1 MDYQSG
7 YPSEVIDV
15 EYVGVTP
22 APSGAGCLLPRRT
35 SVMVGKV
42 MEEAAVLVAHD
53 HCLTLL
59 AKAGMEHTAVLS
71 MMEQQ
76 FSSMAPQG
84 TERYREIVDAYTQRA
99 ADKIRGW

>member
-1 MDYQSG
+1 MDYQSSS
-7 YPSEVIDV
+7 PSETIGV
-15 EYVGVTP
+15 EHVEVAP
-22 APSGAGCLLPRRT
+22 APSGTGCLLPRRI
-35 SVMVGKV
+35 SVMAGKV
-42 MEEAAVLVAHD
+42 MEEAAVLATHD
-53 HCLTLL
+53 HCLALL

-76 FSSMAPQG
+76 FSSVAPQG

>member
-1 MDYQSG
+1 MAYQSG
-7 YPSEVIDV
+7 HPSEAIDV
-15 EYVGVTP
+15 VEVAQ
-22 APSGAGCLLPRRT
+22 APSGAGYLLPRRT

-42 MEEAAVLVAHD
+42 MEEATVLAAHD
-53 HCLTLL
+53 HCLALL